1 MKNKKYINCIII
13 NNMYNTHKSWNN
25 LFNEYNFYLESIY
38 TDKTYVYPKKDDV
51 FRIFK
56 MDVNKIKVVILAQ
69 DPYHTQ
75 DVADG
80 LAFSSKISIQPSLR
94 NIFKE
99 LQIEFPK
106 RNYNF
111 KHGDLSKWVENENI
125 FLLNCSLTVVK
136 SSPGSHMNIWKE
148 FTDDVIRYI
157 DKNNDKC
164 VFLLLGN
171 FAKDKANLITNKNNI
186 ITAVHPSPF
195 SAHNGFFNSGIFLK
209 IEDKI
214 RSQINCQN

>member
-1 MKNKKYINCIII
+1 MDNI
-13 NNMYNTHKSWNN
+13 NNSWDN
-25 LFNEYNFYLESIY
+25 LFNEYDFNLESIY
-38 TDKTYVYPKKDDV
+38 TGKIPIYPKREDI

-69 DPYHTQ
+69 DPYHTP

-99 LQIEFPK
+99 LQIEFPD

-111 KHGDLSKWVENENI
+111 KNGDLSKWVENENI
-125 FLLNCSLTVVK
+125 FLLNCSLTVEK

-148 FTDDVIRYI
+148 FTNDVIKYI
-157 DKNNDKC
+157 DKNNKEC
-164 VFLLLGN
+164 IFLLLGN
-171 FAKDKANLITNKNNI
+171 FAKAKANLITNKNNI

-195 SAHNGFFNSGIFLK
+195 SANNGFFNSGIFLK

-214 RSQINCQN
+214 GSQINWQN

>member
-1 MKNKKYINCIII
+1 
-13 NNMYNTHKSWNN
+13 MYNTHKSWNN